1 MDDYVNYHPKL
12 SGHNYRCLRLKGEG
26 GAVSATNV
34 PDLGAVRDLPAI
46 FNAMIT
52 PASSSP
58 PRHPCA
64 DIDVG

>member
-1 MDDYVNYHPKL
+1 MDDYVVYHPVV
-12 SGHNYRCLRLKGEG
+12 SGQNHPSLRLEGEG

-52 PASSSP
+52 PASSAP